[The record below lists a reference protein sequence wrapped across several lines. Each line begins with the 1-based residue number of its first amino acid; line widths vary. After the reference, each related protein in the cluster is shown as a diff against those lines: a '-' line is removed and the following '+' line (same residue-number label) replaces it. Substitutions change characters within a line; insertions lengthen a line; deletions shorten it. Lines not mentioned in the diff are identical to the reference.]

1 MTQSYLKKFRSTLPT
16 SQGNQILKILI
27 KKRDQGEIKSVD
39 DFKKKLQDLTKV
51 ILNERITPTLKLI
64 KAVAGEETSSEIY
77 NEMLNRIEDDLLS
90 AFAEGNN
97 IEEILESHE
106 QLIERVALN
115 ALRLSI
121 NELETKVSL
130 YEFLN
135 RDSTGFVNAIFNTF
149 NLTEDFALPASS
161 RLAGTLFVDPKTN
174 ELVSE
179 GEIARPDPIG
189 EKLILSSTDTEIP
202 IVSATWLSNENSTR
216 SELDVEFEQ
225 SSISNVIDGTSN
237 TYWIVPILRSSVI
250 SPGVLLEMSLD
261 LGSAKTINY
270 VDIEPAVKF
279 PMILES
285 ISYFVGSVE
294 TTLSISEISISRQIR
309 INIPK
314 IIADRVVLRFRQ
326 ESCEETQFFIRPGES
341 NISRSLLDLK
351 STIDIPS
358 VATELTKTLSSD
370 FILKDV
376 LNLESSSLGEKVKYY
391 EYIIGFDNIRVGR
404 SVFSKK
410 SIFVSKKKT
419 VDKLGQVGIRVKETR
434 PVQPDSSSVVTYQSV
449 SLKPDTTLD
458 DFYHGSIEYWI
469 LAQHFTANDTLII
482 TDMLPI
488 LPVQATRIKHER
500 LVLNEVEYG
509 TTTKNVGILWHYTN
523 ADSNDIEVFRNKT
536 KLTYG
541 VDWEFVSD
549 TSLSGS
555 TITSPNSGSR
565 MRRAIKIIGAFSPVD
580 DLTVSYSPVVSNTT
594 VVSST
599 GLNNYVDLSG
609 DTGARLSKDN
619 SIVFSNIRKSLEVAK
634 TDIYLIVML
643 RRNSTMVD
651 CSPALEEYMLMFS
664 NYDNDKFTGV

>member
-149 NLTEDFALPASS
+149 NLTEDFALPSSS